1 MRRRWVAALVAG
13 MWLVGCG
20 GKSLPSGA
28 NDNTDGTT
36 GLPGTPA
43 DSGTPGDGKDP
54 QAQAPTLWPLTQGS
68 SWTYK
73 VTDPALGNIDKTV
86 VVEGPGT
93 MPGMDPSMRVVL
105 VHSTQ
110 LRQVSGAQEVY
121 EERSWQVELTNGLVV
136 RLREDDSTN
145 GVQTT
150 TTRWTPTAIMKSL
163 AREQQVGWTH
173 TDTTTEV
180 ERVGKEA
187 ETSKERTYKWQLV
200 AVESVTVPAGT
211 FPNALKLVRTK
222 IGKDGQDKSERTYWL
237 VPGVG
242 KVKEDG
248 ERLEELQAYDVKK

>member
-1 MRRRWVAALVAG
+1 MSRRWVAALVAG

-28 NDNTDGTT
+28 NGNTDGTT

-43 DSGTPGDGKDP
+43 DSGKSDDGKD
-54 QAQAPTLWPLTQGS
+54 AQATTLWPLTQGS
-68 SWTYK
+68 TWTYK
-73 VTDPALGNIDKTV
+73 VTDPALGNIAKTV
-86 VVEGPGT
+86 VVEGPSTVPGT
-93 MPGMDPSMRVVL
+93 DPGMQAVL

-110 LRQVSGAQEVY
+110 LRQVSGAQETY

-145 GVQTT
+145 GVQTA
-150 TTRWTPTAIMKSL
+150 TTRWTPNAIMKSL
-163 AREQQVGWTH
+163 AREQPVGWTH

-180 ERVGKEA
+180 ERVGTEA
-187 ETSKERTYKWQLV
+187 ETSKQRTYKWQLA

-222 IGKDGQDKSERTYWL
+222 INKDGQETSERTYWL

-248 ERLEELQAYDVKK
+248 ERLEELQSYDIKK